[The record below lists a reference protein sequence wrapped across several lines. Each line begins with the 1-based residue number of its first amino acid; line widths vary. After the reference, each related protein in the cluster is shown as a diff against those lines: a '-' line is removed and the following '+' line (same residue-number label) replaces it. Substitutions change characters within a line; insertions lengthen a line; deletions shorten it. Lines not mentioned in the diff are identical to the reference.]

1 VRSYYRKYDVSLASF
16 GYPLLF
22 DLKQDPGENYS
33 VVRLYPDIAREMKE
47 RVDSARAKYEP
58 LAKAFPPYIP
68 PPGAENHP
76 D

>member
-22 DLKQDPGENYS
+22 DLEQDPGENYS
-33 VVRLYPDIAREMKE
+33 VVSRHSDIANEMKE
-47 RVDSARAKYEP
+47 RVERACAKYEP
-58 LAKAFPPYIP
+58 LAKAFPPYISP
-68 PPGAENHP
+68 AGAENHP